1 MLSKKHLKTIQ
12 FLALSSFVIFGYQNC
27 ADQVQ
32 FTHDN
37 TSKSLELTPNSK
49 TQLQPVKILFLI
61 DPSPSM
67 VDDLS
72 KMNSALNV
80 FLDSLKTLPVE
91 IKLESVIQQAAEI
104 SIKYKD
110 PTTKKNITSKTIA
123 IHPDETE
130 SMRSYKTEAIKK
142 TINDYVQNA
151 LQNRQAQDEI
161 EVPVCKAM
169 FNLLSPL
176 AKFFVSNETQKD
188 SGAIVLIS
196 DEDETILSSSTYCTL
211 DSVSSQGVYIPEKRW
226 LQQAA
231 QVALKTA
238 NVHFS
243 YDKYDEGGVFIKTES
258 SSQTIS
264 NMTLSQPVAC
274 SETIKN
280 EVQTYLKQQENKYY
294 RNYRVTGCSSVP
306 FTKFFAHNGD
316 VNLKNILNTDEVQQ
330 FAIQGKLDPYLKIKR
345 DFHNSDYYDSFL
357 FATPPAGVT
366 KADWEADDYCT
377 RKSNY
382 PLANKSMNPMTI
394 NEFLDYLN
402 PNGTTTFV
410 VNVERKCYYEKQE
423 RSSGGYYS
431 TGNTP
436 VYARPFLA
444 KFLNLPNESTESGE
458 HKHSIAELAQMAID
472 KKYGLNRIVIYGL
485 YNTQAVSNSDN
496 GKQGLLIQEF
506 IKSVNGESADINQG
520 TYNAS
525 FDRIK
530 ELIFERIVGKSL
542 SVPYDLKHEY
552 VKSVSV
558 KTSAGE
564 VLILKEGEDFKLT
577 GNILVFLNYDPAHDD
592 KFLVV
597 IESVP
602 LI

>member
-1 MLSKKHLKTIQ
+1 MLPKKYLKTIQ
-12 FLALSSFVIFGYQNC
+12 LLALSSFIVFGYQNC

-80 FLDSLKTLPVE
+80 FLESLKTLPVE
-91 IKLESVIQQAAEI
+91 IKLESVIEQAQAI
-104 SIKYKD
+104 SIQYID
-110 PTTKKNITSKTIA
+110 PTSKKTITSKTLA
-123 IHPDETE
+123 LHPDETE

-142 TINDYVQNA
+142 SINDYVQNA
-151 LQNRQAQDEI
+151 LKNRQAQDEI

-169 FNLLSPL
+169 YNLLSPH
-176 AKFFVSNETQKD
+176 AQFFISNETQKD
-188 SGAIVLIS
+188 SGAVILIS
-196 DEDETILSSSTYCTL
+196 DEDETINSPTTYCQL
-211 DSVSSQGVYIPEKRW
+211 ENVSSASVYIPEKRW

-243 YDKYDEGGVFIKTES
+243 YDKYDEGGAFIKTES
-258 SSQTIS
+258 NSETIS
-264 NMTLSQPVAC
+264 TMTLSQPVVC

-280 EVQTYLKQQENKYY
+280 EVQAKLKAQENKYY

-316 VNLKNILNTDEVQQ
+316 VNLKNILNLDEVQQ

-345 DFHNSDYYDSFL
+345 DFYNGDYYDSFL
-357 FATPPAGVT
+357 FATHPTGVV

-382 PLANKSMNPMTI
+382 PLADKNMNPMTI

-402 PNGTTTFV
+402 PSGTTTFV
-410 VNVERKCYYEKQE
+410 VNFERKCYYEKQE
-423 RSSGGYYS
+423 RVEGGYYS
-431 TGNTP
+431 NGNNP

-444 KFLNLPNESTESGE
+444 KFLNLPNEATESGQQ
-458 HKHSIAELAQMAID
+458 KHSIAELAQMAID
-472 KKYGLNRIVIYGL
+472 KKYGLNRLVIYGL
-485 YNTQAVSNSDN
+485 YNTKAVSSSDN
-496 GKQGLLIQEF
+496 GKQGLLIREF
-506 IKSVNGESADINQG
+506 VKAVNGDSADINQG
-520 TYNAS
+520 TYSAS

-558 KTSAGE
+558 KTTNGDI
-564 VLILKEGEDFKLT
+564 LILKEGIDFKIT
-577 GNILVFLNYDPAHDD
+577 GNILVFLSYDPAHDD